1 MWEIARVLSPP
12 ALNYL
17 LFITA
22 KQIARNK
29 LREPGNIA
37 NTDKMQTKIQIQIQS
52 QIQHL
57 TT

>member
-29 LREPGNIA
+29 LREPGIT
-37 NTDKMQTKIQIQIQS
+37 NTDEMQKQIQIPIQS
-52 QIQHL
+52 
-57 TT
+57 